1 MNIKKLFEFLWIYV
15 YNRGK
20 GFITVIEG
28 YWGEYMNFVEAEN
41 LKTGMRLA
49 RPIYNKK
56 GVLLFERDSR
66 LTRQAIESVKNFGLL
81 GVYVLEPAE
90 PLPPMSEEEIESER
104 FQVMMV
110 SSIQDEL
117 EKIIE
122 TKKAYRLQTLVSTII
137 KNYGHLEEKVHFYQ
151 NLRSKDDFVCR
162 HALNT
167 AILCAMLAHFMNIN
181 AEERQQTITAALLH
195 DIGKMQVPPEFLFGR
210 NTIQDN
216 TDMIYQMQQ
225 QGFELVE
232 NVEGAQVRRICMQ
245 VVRAQHDFSGSGKP
259 DENMKLSLPA
269 RILLVANRYDELTAM
284 DLQGNTKSEVKALQE
299 FLDYPALY
307 DQKVVNALVNCIK
320 ILFEGVSV
328 ELNTGE
334 TGLVLAENPA
344 DILRPTLLI
353 FKDNSILDLSLRANS
368 DLYIVDIMK
377 TLDNRYVMD
386 METVR
391 NMGCF
396 GGASKDAG
404 MEDVPAVT

>member
-1 MNIKKLFEFLWIYV
+1 MKSCRLYMAK
-15 YNRGK
+15 
-20 GFITVIEG
+20 EG
-28 YWGEYMNFVEAEN
+28 YQGEYMNFVEAEN
-41 LKTGMRLA
+41 LKIGMRLA

-66 LTRQAIESVKNFGLL
+66 LTRQTIESVKNFGLL

-90 PLPPMSEEEIESER
+90 PLPPMTEEELESER

-110 SSIQDEL
+110 FSIQDEL
-117 EKIIE
+117 EKILE
-122 TKKAYRLQTLVSTII
+122 TKKSYRLQTLVSTII
-137 KNYGHLEEKVHFYQ
+137 KTYGHLDEKVHFYQ

-167 AILCAMLAHFMNIN
+167 AMLCAMMAHCMNVKV
-181 AEERQQTITAALLH
+181 EERQQAVTAALLH
-195 DIGKMQVPPEFLFGR
+195 DIGKMRVPPEFLFGR
-210 NTIQDN
+210 STIQDN

-225 QGFELVE
+225 QELDLVE
-232 NVEGAQVRRICMQ
+232 AVEGAQVRRICTQ
-245 VVRAQHDFSGSGKP
+245 VIRAQHDFTCNGKI
-259 DENMKLSLPA
+259 DGNMKLSVPA
-269 RILLVANRYDELTAM
+269 KILLLANRYDELTAM
-284 DLQGNTKSEVKALQE
+284 DLQGNSKSEVKALQE

-307 DQKVVNALVNCIK
+307 DETVVNALVNCIN
-320 ILFEGVSV
+320 ILFAGVSV

-334 TGLVLAENPA
+334 KGLVLAENPA
-344 DILRPTLLI
+344 DILRPVLLI

-391 NMGCF
+391 NMGLSAGILGD
-396 GGASKDAG
+396 GGQEDAKS
-404 MEDVPAVT
+404 DT

>member
-1 MNIKKLFEFLWIYV
+1 
-15 YNRGK
+15 
-20 GFITVIEG
+20 
-28 YWGEYMNFVEAEN
+28 MNFVEAEN
-41 LKTGMRLA
+41 LKMGMRLA
-49 RPIYNKK
+49 RPIYNKR

-110 SSIQDEL
+110 SAIQDEL

-122 TKKAYRLQTLVSTII
+122 AKRSYRLQTIVSTII
-137 KNYGHLEEKVHFYQ
+137 KNFGHLEGKVHFYQ

-167 AILCAMLAHFMNIN
+167 AMLCAMLAHFMNIKT
-181 AEERQQTITAALLH
+181 EERQQTITAALLH

-232 NVEGAQVRRICMQ
+232 NVEGTQIRRICRQ
-245 VVRAQHDFSGSGKP
+245 VVRAQHDFSCEGKI
-259 DENMKLSLPA
+259 DENMRLSIPA
-269 RILLVANRYDELTAM
+269 KILLVANRYDEMTAM
-284 DLQGNTKSEVKALQE
+284 DLQGNSKSEVKALQE
-299 FLDYPALY
+299 LLDYPALY
-307 DQKVVNALVNCIK
+307 DANVVDALINCIN
-320 ILFEGVSV
+320 ILFAGVSV

-334 TGLVLAENPA
+334 KGLVLAENSA

-353 FKDNSILDLSLRANS
+353 FSDNSILDLSLKANS
-368 DLYIVDIMK
+368 DLYIVDVMK

-386 METVR
+386 MDTVR

-396 GGASKDAG
+396 DVGAGDAG
-404 MEDVPAVT
+404 KEDAPAVT

>member
-1 MNIKKLFEFLWIYV
+1 MAK
-15 YNRGK
+15 
-20 GFITVIEG
+20 EG
-28 YWGEYMNFVEAEN
+28 YQGEYMNFVEAEN
-41 LKTGMRLA
+41 LKIGMRLA

-66 LTRQAIESVKNFGLL
+66 LTRQTIESVKNFGLL

-90 PLPPMSEEEIESER
+90 PLPPMTEEELESER

-110 SSIQDEL
+110 FSIQDEL
-117 EKIIE
+117 EKILE
-122 TKKAYRLQTLVSTII
+122 TKKSYRLQTLVSTII
-137 KNYGHLEEKVHFYQ
+137 KTYGHLDEKVHFYQ

-167 AILCAMLAHFMNIN
+167 AMLCAMMAHCMNVKV
-181 AEERQQTITAALLH
+181 EERQQAVTAALLH
-195 DIGKMQVPPEFLFGR
+195 DIGKMRVPPEFLFGR
-210 NTIQDN
+210 STIQDN

-225 QGFELVE
+225 QELDLVE
-232 NVEGAQVRRICMQ
+232 AVEGAQVRRICTQ
-245 VVRAQHDFSGSGKP
+245 VIRAQHDFTCNGKI
-259 DENMKLSLPA
+259 DGNMKLSVPA
-269 RILLVANRYDELTAM
+269 KILLLANRYDELTAM
-284 DLQGNTKSEVKALQE
+284 DLQGNSKSEVKALQE

-307 DQKVVNALVNCIK
+307 DETVVNALVNCIN
-320 ILFEGVSV
+320 ILFAGVSV

-334 TGLVLAENPA
+334 KGLVLAENPA
-344 DILRPTLLI
+344 DILRPVLLI

-391 NMGCF
+391 NMGLSAGILGD
-396 GGASKDAG
+396 GGQEDAKS
-404 MEDVPAVT
+404 DT

>member
-1 MNIKKLFEFLWIYV
+1 MKSCRLYTAK
-15 YNRGK
+15 
-20 GFITVIEG
+20 EG
-28 YWGEYMNFVEAEN
+28 YQGEYMNFVEAEN
-41 LKTGMRLA
+41 LKIGMRLA

-66 LTRQAIESVKNFGLL
+66 LTRQTIESVKNFGLL

-90 PLPPMSEEEIESER
+90 PLPPMTEEELESER

-110 SSIQDEL
+110 FSIQDEL
-117 EKIIE
+117 EKILE
-122 TKKAYRLQTLVSTII
+122 TKKSYRLQTLVSTII
-137 KNYGHLEEKVHFYQ
+137 KTYGHLDEKVHFYQ

-167 AILCAMLAHFMNIN
+167 AMLCAMMAHCMNVKV
-181 AEERQQTITAALLH
+181 EERQQAVTAALLH
-195 DIGKMQVPPEFLFGR
+195 DIGKMRVPPEFLFGR
-210 NTIQDN
+210 STIQDN

-225 QGFELVE
+225 QELDLVE
-232 NVEGAQVRRICMQ
+232 AVEGAQVRRICTQ
-245 VVRAQHDFSGSGKP
+245 VIRAQHDFTCNGKI
-259 DENMKLSLPA
+259 DGNMKLSVPA
-269 RILLVANRYDELTAM
+269 KILLLANRYDELTAM
-284 DLQGNTKSEVKALQE
+284 DLQGNSKSEVKALQE

-307 DQKVVNALVNCIK
+307 DETVVNALVNCIN
-320 ILFEGVSV
+320 ILFAGVSV

-334 TGLVLAENPA
+334 KGLVLAENPA
-344 DILRPTLLI
+344 DILRPVLLI

-391 NMGCF
+391 NMGLSAGILGD
-396 GGASKDAG
+396 GGQADAKS
-404 MEDVPAVT
+404 DT